1 MSHAFHRLHDDQA
14 EEHAIKMGAGVKVAA
29 SDAPSSSF
37 TAKWAPPP
45 SLAGQWSAFAYGM
58 KYHLSLIHI

>member
-1 MSHAFHRLHDDQA
+1 MNHQFQRLHDDQA

-29 SDAPSSSF
+29 SDAPRSSF

-45 SLAGQWSAFAYGM
+45 SLAGQWSAFAWS
-58 KYHLSLIHI
+58 KHAERESVAA